1 MSAAPLATALLAAA
15 RVIGAC
21 LGGRTLDD
29 ALAAA
34 RLEGVVLAATR
45 DLASGA
51 LRAYGRGDFFLAQLM
66 ARPVAEA
73 EVRGL
78 LLAAL
83 YRLEARPADVHT
95 TVDQAVRAAGV
106 LVHGRFKALVNGVL
120 RNFLRR
126 QPELSA
132 AAAADPVAASQHPR
146 WWLDELKAGYPADW
160 QAIVAADNGRPPMT
174 LRVNRRQTDA
184 TGYAAELAAAGIGC
198 RVLDVTAIRLDRP
211 VAVDRLP
218 GFASGRVSVQDW
230 GAQQA
235 ARLLDVGDGM
245 RVLDACAAPGG
256 KTGHLLEAAV
266 PDLLALEMDPVRAG
280 RIDANLGRLGLAATV
295 KVADCRHLAS
305 WWDGRPFDR
314 ILADVPCSASGVV
327 RRHPDIKWLRR
338 QSDLDG
344 FARSQEEILD
354 ALWQVLAPG
363 GKMLYATC
371 SLFQQENGAQVAA
384 FVTRQGDAQRLPT
397 GGEDNEWQLRPDT
410 DHDGFYYAL
419 LAKRP

>member
-15 RVIGAC
+15 RVIGAT

-29 ALAAA
+29 GLAAA

-45 DLASGA
+45 DLAAGG
-51 LRAYGRGDFFLAQLM
+51 LRAYGRGDFFLGQLM
-66 ARPVAEA
+66 ARPVADI

-83 YRLEARPADVHT
+83 YRLESRPEDAHT
-95 TVDQAVRAAGV
+95 TVDQAVRAAGS
-106 LVHGRFKALVNGVL
+106 LARGKFKALVNGVL

-126 QPELSA
+126 QPELLA
-132 AAAADPVAASQHPR
+132 AAAVDPVAASQHPR
-146 WWLDELKAGYPADW
+146 WWLTALQADYPSAW
-160 QAIVAADNGRPPMT
+160 QEIVAAGNGRPPMT
-174 LRVNRRQTDA
+174 LRINRRQTDA
-184 TGYAAELAAAGIGC
+184 ASYGNQLAAAGVGC
-198 RVLDVTAIRLDRP
+198 RVLGDAAIRLDKP
-211 VAVDRLP
+211 MAVDLLP
-218 GFASGRVSVQDW
+218 GFAEGRVSVQDW

-235 ARLLDVGDGM
+235 AGLLDGRDGM
-245 RVLDACAAPGG
+245 RILDACAAPGG
-256 KTGHLLEAAV
+256 KTGHLLETA
-266 PDLLALEMDPVRAG
+266 DLELLALEADPVRAG
-280 RIDANLGRLGLAATV
+280 RIGSNLARLGLQAAV
-295 KVADCRHLAS
+295 KVADCRDLGN

-314 ILADVPCSASGVV
+314 VLADVPCSASGVV

-338 QSDLDG
+338 EADIG
-344 FARSQEEILD
+344 RFARSQAEILD

-371 SLFQQENGAQVAA
+371 SLFPRENGAQVAA
-384 FVTRQGDAQRLPT
+384 FVARHGDAQRLPT
-397 GGEDNEWQLRPDT
+397 GGDNNEWQLRPDT